1 MAKISPSA
9 LACNFAYYGNEVC
22 DVEVAG
28 ADYIHIDVMDGHY
41 VPNMS
46 FGFEAIS
53 CLKGVSGLVRDVHL
67 MIDRPERYVD
77 RFLAAGADILTVH
90 VEACEDIPGTLRK
103 IRESGKRAGLCINKR
118 TPVVAAYPYLELCD
132 LVLVMTVEAG
142 YGGQSFI
149 PEMLD
154 KVRALRYERER
165 RSLSFEIEVDGGINA
180 KNAADAVAA
189 GADVLVA
196 GSAIFGAPDRAAVIA
211 AMKAAGAPAEEE

>member
-9 LACNFAYYGNEVC
+9 LACNFARYGEEVC
-22 DVEVAG
+22 NVEAAG
-28 ADYIHIDVMDGHY
+28 AEYIHIDVMDGQY

-53 CLKGVSGLVRDVHL
+53 CLRGVSNLVRDVHL

-77 RFLAAGADILTVH
+77 RFLAAGADILTIH
-90 VEACEDIPGTLRK
+90 VEACECVAETLQK
-103 IRESGKRAGLCINKR
+103 IRAAGKRAGLCVNKR
-118 TPVVAAYPYLELCD
+118 TPVEALYPYLAYCD

-149 PEMLD
+149 PEMLE
-154 KVRALRYERER
+154 KVKALAAKRAELG
-165 RSLSFEIEVDGGINA
+165 LSYEIEVDGGINA

-196 GSAIFGAPDRAAVIA
+196 GSAVFGASDRAAVIA
-211 AMKAAGAPAEEE
+211 AMKKA